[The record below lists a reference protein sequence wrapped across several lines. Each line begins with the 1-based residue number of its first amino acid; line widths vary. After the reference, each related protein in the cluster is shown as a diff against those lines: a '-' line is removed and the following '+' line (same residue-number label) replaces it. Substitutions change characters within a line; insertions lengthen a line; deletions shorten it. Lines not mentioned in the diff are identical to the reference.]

1 MVTKEL
7 IVALT
12 EARRRLRSDAWHRL
26 AHELANSQSNPDI
39 ATIERASSGIANP
52 DAAWILKE
60 AFRKSADCTAWNEIA
75 ATMMSVDHF
84 VGDRPP
90 SVEVIWT
97 GPTNNRSPMRRIDQ
111 ALYDL
116 ISAAQRRI
124 VLVTFAAH
132 RVPHLCGHLLQAV
145 GRGVDLTLII
155 ESEGESEGQLT
166 VDAIAA
172 FRGVPADRSRIYYWP
187 LARRERNQA
196 GRPGKLHA
204 KCAIVDEVALV
215 GSANLTDDAFNRN
228 MELGVLVR
236 DPAPVATILQ
246 HFEDL
251 IRRGVLID
259 VKALP

>member
-7 IVALT
+7 IAALT
-12 EARRRLRSDAWHRL
+12 EARRRLPSDAWHRL
-26 AHELANSQSNPDI
+26 ARELTNFQSNPDI
-39 ATIERASSGIANP
+39 ETIERAASGIANP

-60 AFRKSADCTAWNEIA
+60 AFRESANCTEWNEIA
-75 ATMMSVDHF
+75 ATMMSVDYF
-84 VGDRPP
+84 VGDGAE

-97 GPTNNRSPMRRIDQ
+97 GPSNNRFPMRRIDQ

-124 VLVTFAAH
+124 ILVTFAAH
-132 RVPHLCGHLLQAV
+132 RVPYLCAHLVQAV
-145 GRGVDLTLII
+145 GRGVDLTLIV

-166 VDAIAA
+166 LDAIAA
-172 FRGVPADRSRIYYWP
+172 FRGVPAAQARIYYWP
-187 LARRERNQA
+187 LGRRERNRF

-204 KCAIVDEVALV
+204 KCAIVDDVVLL

-228 MELGVLVR
+228 MELGVLIR
-236 DPAPVATILQ
+236 DPAPVAAIVE

-251 IRRGVLID
+251 IRRGVLTD
-259 VKALP
+259 VKAAP